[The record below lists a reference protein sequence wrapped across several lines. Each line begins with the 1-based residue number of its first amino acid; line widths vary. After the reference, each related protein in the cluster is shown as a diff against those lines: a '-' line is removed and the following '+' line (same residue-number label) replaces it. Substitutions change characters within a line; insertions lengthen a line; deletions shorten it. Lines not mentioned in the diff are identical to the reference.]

1 MLRKARLIIKSKWKK
16 FISDFPD
23 CRSSSF
29 AMSNDDK
36 SRKNSGNNPP
46 PDVTDGGDKSPSK
59 SQRKAKLKEEQL
71 KHHFQV

>member
-1 MLRKARLIIKSKWKK
+1 
-16 FISDFPD
+16 
-23 CRSSSF
+23 
-29 AMSNDDK
+29 MSNDDK

-46 PDVTDGGDKSPSK
+46 DVTDGGGDKSPSK

>member
-1 MLRKARLIIKSKWKK
+1 M
-16 FISDFPD
+16 PD